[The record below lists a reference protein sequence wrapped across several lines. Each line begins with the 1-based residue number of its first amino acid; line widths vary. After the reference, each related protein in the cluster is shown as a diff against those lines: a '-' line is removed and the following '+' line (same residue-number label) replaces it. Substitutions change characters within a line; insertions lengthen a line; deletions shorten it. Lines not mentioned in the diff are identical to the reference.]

1 MKVKDMVFHKKR
13 CKDGER
19 ILYLFGL
26 RILSYRKKKIKR
38 AKEYIKSVVE
48 YPMRVYEEYN
58 RLEDEIKK
66 LKKNK

>member
-1 MKVKDMVFHKKR
+1 MKLKDIIFHKKR

-26 RILSYRKKKIKR
+26 RIFSYRKEKIKR
-38 AKEYIKSVVE
+38 AKEHIKYVAE
-48 YPMRVYEEYN
+48 YPIRVYEEYH

-66 LKKNK
+66 LKKSK

>member
-1 MKVKDMVFHKKR
+1 MKFRDMIFQKKR

-26 RILSYRKKKIKR
+26 RILSYRKEKIKR
-38 AKEYIKSVVE
+38 AKEYIKYIAE
-48 YPMRVYEEYN
+48 YPIRIYEEYN
-58 RLEDEIKK
+58 RLEEEIKK

>member
-1 MKVKDMVFHKKR
+1 MKLRDMIFHKKR

-38 AKEYIKSVVE
+38 AKEYIRHIVE
-48 YPMRVYEEYN
+48 YPIYARKECF
-58 RLEDEIKK
+58 RLKNEIEK
-66 LKKNK
+66 LKKCK